1 MREGGRKRDTDND
14 CFWDDFRKHKR
25 GFLWASQLHSI
36 KDK

>member
-1 MREGGRKRDTDND
+1 MREGEKENND
-14 CFWDDFRKHKR
+14 CFWDDFTKHTR